1 MRNRIA
7 VFLITLSGL
16 ILEVGLTRIYSASI
30 WYHFAFVAISVA
42 LLGWGLGGF
51 TVHLWKQGK
60 ARRQKAEGGRQEP
73 EGRRQK
79 AEGSNQEISGQDGR
93 APRVTARTLSMN
105 AAAVVTLLYAAAIPL
120 CLWLLVRYPF
130 EMERLPLYFFA
141 PLLPFFLA
149 GMALSIVFDIH
160 RAVAGSLYFWD
171 LIGASIGAVAVT
183 LLLHVFGGEAAL
195 LVAAI
200 APAVAAMLL
209 AAGSEK
215 SGAAEKS
222 GPPATAG
229 GSDMMRRAVQGCA
242 ALGVA
247 LAVVG
252 VVATVK

>member
-1 MRNRIA
+1 MRTRIS

-51 TVHLWKQGK
+51 TVHLLKGWGERGK
-60 ARRQKAEGGRQEP
+60 GRNGET
-73 EGRRQK
+73 GK
-79 AEGSNQEISGQDGR
+79 
-93 APRVTARTLSMN
+93 TLSMN

-130 EMERLPLYFFA
+130 EMERLPLYFLA

-171 LIGASIGAVAVT
+171 LIGAALGAVGVT
-183 LLLHVFGGEAAL
+183 ALLHFLGGEAAL
-195 LVAAI
+195 LMASVAPAIASFLLSAATRPKEIKDNASDPGVAA
-200 APAVAAMLL
+200 
-209 AAGSEK
+209 
-215 SGAAEKS
+215 SGLTP
-222 GPPATAG
+222 G
-229 GSDMMRRAVQGCA
+229 
-242 ALGVA
+242 
-247 LAVVG
+247 
-252 VVATVK
+252 

>member
-1 MRNRIA
+1 MRTRIS

-51 TVHLWKQGK
+51 TVHLWKQTK
-60 ARRQKAEGGRQEP
+60 SRKQKAEGGRQAAGGTP
-73 EGRRQK
+73 
-79 AEGSNQEISGQDGR
+79 AY
-93 APRVTARTLSMN
+93 PLSMN
-105 AAAVVTLLYAAAIPL
+105 AAAVVTLLYAASIPL

-130 EMERLPLYFFA
+130 EMERLPLYFLA

-183 LLLHVFGGEAAL
+183 LLLHLLGG
-195 LVAAI
+195 
-200 APAVAAMLL
+200 
-209 AAGSEK
+209 
-215 SGAAEKS
+215 
-222 GPPATAG
+222 
-229 GSDMMRRAVQGCA
+229 
-242 ALGVA
+242 
-247 LAVVG
+247 
-252 VVATVK
+252 